1 MFVKKLIYMGKALQE
16 EQQNLSCSC
25 VWMVVFGDHD
35 FFLFLYFLIIKRM
48 INCRPCIIKNIHFFR
63 GKTGEIR
70 KSVV

>member
-1 MFVKKLIYMGKALQE
+1 MGKALQE
-16 EQQNLSCSC
+16 EQQNVSCSC

-35 FFLFLYFLIIKRM
+35 FFLFLYLYFLIIKRM
-48 INCRPCIIKNIHFFR
+48 INCRPCLIKNIHFLDIS